1 MFIEVRDAFEA
12 LKNPVTRYAYDR
24 FGPEAITWMQCT
36 TIREYV
42 RHGLMQSAGFYIVS
56 CGLLLLVSAV
66 RQPSYVALWQYLL
79 FAAVFT
85 FELKFILS
93 PSPSSPSQA
102 PPLPNLLSD
111 LTSRNHQTVLALLWP
126 RRVAYQHIR
135 FLHSLFTFL
144 SFALSRVAQVLFPP
158 PAEHNYDDRR
168 LAAELRRV
176 SLTATKIQ
184 QDVFLQAQ
192 TELRSVHGPHTGTEP
207 IDPSSPPPVKPA
219 VPVMDRL
226 TAQLEAMYIE
236 GQLMDG
242 GPLKSAVDNV
252 VERRRRANS
261 EKGRGSMPSPTPSPP
276 RTSVQLPLM
285 ASRERSPVRRPQV
298 RFDDRLEVI
307 GESRPVYV
315 RGRSQS
321 Y

>member
-1 MFIEVRDAFEA
+1 
-12 LKNPVTRYAYDR
+12 
-24 FGPEAITWMQCT
+24 
-36 TIREYV
+36 
-42 RHGLMQSAGFYIVS
+42 
-56 CGLLLLVSAV
+56 
-66 RQPSYVALWQYLL
+66 
-79 FAAVFT
+79 
-85 FELKFILS
+85 
-93 PSPSSPSQA
+93 
-102 PPLPNLLSD
+102 
-111 LTSRNHQTVLALLWP
+111 
-126 RRVAYQHIR
+126 
-135 FLHSLFTFL
+135 
-144 SFALSRVAQVLFPP
+144 
-158 PAEHNYDDRR
+158 
-168 LAAELRRV
+168 
-176 SLTATKIQ
+176 
-184 QDVFLQAQ
+184 
-192 TELRSVHGPHTGTEP
+192 
-207 IDPSSPPPVKPA
+207 
-219 VPVMDRL
+219 MDRL